1 MAKRPNILKLATKIS
16 LESMTYM
23 GITYDDPEYKI
34 LEPIIDDDMCAIMM
48 HLRLEAN
55 RTVEDVAKR
64 ARKSVEYTQEQLD
77 KLCKT
82 GAVRYRYVDGKRCY
96 FYPIWVP
103 GIMEG
108 ILANREQCDKYPVL
122 GESFEAYT
130 RRRPEML
137 APMLDSGKTGMF
149 FMRVMPV
156 MSAIENNSRTASYDE
171 LKTLIDNATAIS
183 VGPCSCRRARRLM
196 GEGCGHLEE
205 DMCMY
210 LNDNA
215 LCFSEQGYHRLVSK
229 EEAYEILQR
238 AEDNGLVHE
247 INQTPGF
254 EDATAICNC
263 CGCSCFALRIGELF
277 RTPRAIRS
285 NYIARVD
292 KEKCVACGQ
301 CVENCQTN
309 ALKLGQK
316 RCATDPHI
324 SDTYDTDASVPF
336 HRSSYN
342 PEYRTNRSDVM
353 PSGTAPC
360 KAVCPLNIPV
370 QGCLQLLSV
379 GRYDDAAALEELCRR
394 SDVVT
399 YEFENV
405 DAGAIDE
412 VRGIT
417 ATPQGTDLLRVTQHR
432 VREKQFINDHGTA
445 TAPWR
450 AVNNFDE
457 LDAALGDIH
466 YPAVLKTV
474 SGGYDGHGQL
484 VLRSDADLE
493 KIRSRSDRGG
503 GFPPSILEGFV
514 DFAFEASILVS
525 GNGKDFV
532 TFPIVRNEHRNNI
545 LHMTIA
551 PAEVSE
557 HVAREA
563 HELAIRLAKGFE
575 LAGTLAIELFI
586 TKDDQVIVNELAPR
600 PHNSGHYTIEACSMD
615 QFDAHIRGIAG
626 WPLPKPKLLSPA
638 VMVNVLGQHVEPTR
652 ALIATHPE
660 WNVHDYGK
668 AEVRH
673 DRKMGHIT
681 VLTDDPAKTVADLEA
696 TGCWDDLKKKA

>member
-1 MAKRPNILKLATKIS
+1 MPSLSEETGGRVSMLMPGSTIGIIGGGQLGRMMALSAR
-16 LESMTYM
+16 YM
-23 GITYDDPEYKI
+23 GFRVGVLDPTPNCPTGQVADFQITAEYDDK
-34 LEPIIDDDMCAIMM
+34 
-48 HLRLEAN
+48 
-55 RTVEDVAKR
+55 
-64 ARKSVEYTQEQLD
+64 
-77 KLCKT
+77 
-82 GAVRYRYVDGKRCY
+82 
-96 FYPIWVP
+96 
-103 GIMEG
+103 
-108 ILANREQCDKYPVL
+108 
-122 GESFEAYT
+122 
-130 RRRPEML
+130 
-137 APMLDSGKTGMF
+137 
-149 FMRVMPV
+149 
-156 MSAIENNSRTASYDE
+156 
-171 LKTLIDNATAIS
+171 TAIHDLA
-183 VGPCSCRRARRLM
+183 V
-196 GEGCGHLEE
+196 
-205 DMCMY
+205 
-210 LNDNA
+210 
-215 LCFSEQGYHRLVSK
+215 Q
-229 EEAYEILQR
+229 
-238 AEDNGLVHE
+238 
-247 INQTPGF
+247 
-254 EDATAICNC
+254 
-263 CGCSCFALRIGELF
+263 
-277 RTPRAIRS
+277 
-285 NYIARVD
+285 
-292 KEKCVACGQ
+292 
-301 CVENCQTN
+301 
-309 ALKLGQK
+309 
-316 RCATDPHI
+316 
-324 SDTYDTDASVPF
+324 
-336 HRSSYN
+336 
-342 PEYRTNRSDVM
+342 SDV
-353 PSGTAPC
+353 
-360 KAVCPLNIPV
+360 L
-370 QGCLQLLSV
+370 
-379 GRYDDAAALEELCRR
+379 
-394 SDVVT
+394 T

-626 WPLPKPKLLSPA
+626 WPLPKPKPKLLSPA

>member
-1 MAKRPNILKLATKIS
+1 MPSLSEETGGRVSMLMPGSTIGIIGGGQLGRMMALSAR
-16 LESMTYM
+16 YM
-23 GITYDDPEYKI
+23 GFRVGVLDPTPNCPTGQVADFQITAEYDDK
-34 LEPIIDDDMCAIMM
+34 
-48 HLRLEAN
+48 
-55 RTVEDVAKR
+55 
-64 ARKSVEYTQEQLD
+64 
-77 KLCKT
+77 
-82 GAVRYRYVDGKRCY
+82 
-96 FYPIWVP
+96 
-103 GIMEG
+103 
-108 ILANREQCDKYPVL
+108 
-122 GESFEAYT
+122 
-130 RRRPEML
+130 
-137 APMLDSGKTGMF
+137 
-149 FMRVMPV
+149 
-156 MSAIENNSRTASYDE
+156 
-171 LKTLIDNATAIS
+171 TAIHDLA
-183 VGPCSCRRARRLM
+183 V
-196 GEGCGHLEE
+196 
-205 DMCMY
+205 
-210 LNDNA
+210 
-215 LCFSEQGYHRLVSK
+215 Q
-229 EEAYEILQR
+229 
-238 AEDNGLVHE
+238 
-247 INQTPGF
+247 
-254 EDATAICNC
+254 
-263 CGCSCFALRIGELF
+263 
-277 RTPRAIRS
+277 
-285 NYIARVD
+285 
-292 KEKCVACGQ
+292 
-301 CVENCQTN
+301 
-309 ALKLGQK
+309 
-316 RCATDPHI
+316 
-324 SDTYDTDASVPF
+324 
-336 HRSSYN
+336 
-342 PEYRTNRSDVM
+342 SDV
-353 PSGTAPC
+353 
-360 KAVCPLNIPV
+360 L
-370 QGCLQLLSV
+370 
-379 GRYDDAAALEELCRR
+379 
-394 SDVVT
+394 T

-417 ATPQGTDLLRVTQHR
+417 ATPQGADLLRVTQHR

-626 WPLPKPKLLSPA
+626 WPLPKPNLLSPA
-638 VMVNVLGQHVEPTR
+638 VIVNVLGQHVEPTR

-681 VLTDDPAKTVADLEA
+681 VLTGDPAKTVADLEA